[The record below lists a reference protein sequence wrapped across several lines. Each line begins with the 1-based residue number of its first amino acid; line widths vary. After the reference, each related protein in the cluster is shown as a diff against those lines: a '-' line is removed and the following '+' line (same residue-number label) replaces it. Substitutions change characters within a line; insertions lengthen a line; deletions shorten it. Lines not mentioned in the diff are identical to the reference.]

1 MGHPLPGASP
11 SPAARV
17 ASVDLARGAVM
28 VLMAI
33 DHVRVFAGVPAGG
46 PEPAIFLTRWIT
58 HFCAPVFFFLAG
70 ASAFFYGRR
79 HDDLPRFLATRG
91 LWLVLLELTFCRLA
105 WTFNLDFAGYQMA
118 GVLWAL
124 GWSMVALALLVRLP
138 MAAVAAVGLALVFGH
153 NLMDARMDALVAGLG
168 GDLRA
173 ALWKIAYV
181 GFFAGPIEL
190 GPDGP
195 RLVVLYSLVPWIG
208 VMASGYAFGRLL
220 LLEPR
225 RRDRLCLALGLGATA
240 LFVALRLS
248 GLYGDPRPWQPGAGE
263 GAVASLLSFL
273 NTSKYPASL
282 QFLLMTLGPAVALLP
297 ALERTRGAL
306 ARWMTVF
313 GRVPFFF
320 YLLHIPLIHLVALAV
335 SALRGGTVDPWLFA
349 NHPLGAPP
357 PPDGYAWGLPLL
369 YLVWALVVAALYVPC
384 RWFAGVKARH
394 RDRWLSYL

>member
-46 PEPAIFLTRWIT
+46 PDPALFFTRWIT
-58 HFCAPVFFFLAG
+58 HFCAPVFFFFAG
-70 ASAFFYGRR
+70 ASALFYGRR

-105 WTFNLDFAGYQMA
+105 WTFNFDFAGYGMA

-124 GWSMVALALLVRLP
+124 GWSLVALALLVRLP

-153 NLMDARMDALVAGLG
+153 NLMDARMDELVAGLG

-181 GFFAGPIEL
+181 GFHAGPIEL

-195 RLVVLYSLVPWIG
+195 RFVVLYSIVPWIG
-208 VMASGYAFGRLL
+208 VMASGYAFGRVL

-225 RRDRLCLALGLGATA
+225 RRDRLCLALGLGGTA
-240 LFVALRLS
+240 LFVALRLT
-248 GLYGDPRPWQPGAGE
+248 GVYGDPRPWQPGVEG

-282 QFLLMTLGPAVALLP
+282 QFLLMTLGPAIALLP
-297 ALERTRGAL
+297 ALERARGAL
-306 ARWMTVF
+306 ARWTTVF

-320 YLLHIPLIHLVALAV
+320 YLLHIPLIHLAALGV
-335 SALRGGTVDPWLFA
+335 SALRTGALDPWLFA

-357 PPDGYAWGLPLL
+357 PPDGYTWGLPLL

-384 RWFAGVKARH
+384 RWFAGVKARR